1 MTEAELKRMP
11 KAELQHLAAEVK
23 RKLAR
28 RRNRSRKSRGG
39 GRVRSVPLTDS
50 GGSNGGAGT

>member
-11 KAELQHLAAEVK
+11 KAELQRLAAEVK

-28 RRNRSRKSRGG
+28 RRNRSRKSRGAVACAPS
-39 GRVRSVPLTDS
+39 R
-50 GGSNGGAGT
+50 